1 MNLKVRKKLYN
12 PAAAASP
19 LSSDSCP
26 RLTITVCRMSFNL
39 LEAAH
44 VLSHRVDDGWM
55 TFFCDSFNSF
65 CTATSPADL
74 TALLL

>member
-19 LSSDSCP
+19 LFSDSCP

-55 TFFCDSFNSF
+55 TFFVTHSTVFVQLQARP
-65 CTATSPADL
+65 T
-74 TALLL
+74 